1 LEDHLFLYTNVIEKD
16 LGGIIMK
23 MIEIKKLYK
32 DYGNQIAVDGID
44 LKIEKGQIYGLLG
57 PNGAGKSTVI
67 GMICGLIKKTSGEV
81 IYEEETNKIRK
92 WKENIGIVPQ
102 DFALYWDLT
111 AGENISFFCSLYGFK
126 GQDLKA
132 RVAKTLEFVGL
143 TDVKDKKASE
153 FSGGMKRRLNIGC
166 AIAHS
171 PKLIIMDEP
180 TVGID
185 PQSRNHI
192 IESVLKLRDEG
203 ATIIYTSHYMQEV
216 DDICDKIAIIDK
228 GHIIAEGT
236 SEELKNLVEDKNT
249 LNLTVTKKI
258 EGLEDKLTEITGVQ
272 KVTFLDDEYKI
283 LTLRSSNL
291 ISNLVTVV
299 SENGGDIKN
308 IVNEEPS
315 LETVFLALT
324 GKKLR
329 E

>member
-1 LEDHLFLYTNVIEKD
+1 
-16 LGGIIMK
+16 MK
-23 MIEIKKLYK
+23 MLEIKKLYK
-32 DYGNQIAVDGID
+32 DYGNHMAVDGID
-44 LKIEKGQIYGLLG
+44 LKIEKGQIYGILG
-57 PNGAGKSTVI
+57 PNGAGKSTTI

-81 IYEEETNKIRK
+81 IYEEQTNKIGK

-111 AGENISFFCSLYGFK
+111 AEENISFFCSLYGFK
-126 GQDLKA
+126 GQELKD
-132 RVAKTLEFVGL
+132 RTNRTLDFVGL
-143 TDVKDKKASE
+143 TDVKSKKASE

-192 IESVLKLRDEG
+192 LESVKKLRDEG

-216 DDICDKIAIIDK
+216 DDICDRIAIIDN

-236 SEELKNLVEDKNT
+236 SDELKELVENKNT
-249 LNLTVTKKI
+249 IVLTVAKKVA
-258 EGLEDKLTEITGVQ
+258 GLEEKLMEVTGIE
-272 KVTFLDDEYKI
+272 KVVFLDDEYKI
-283 LTLRSSNL
+283 STLKSSNL
-291 ISNLVTVV
+291 IAKIVSVV

-308 IVNEEPS
+308 IVNQDPS

-324 GKKLR
+324 GKNLR

>member
-1 LEDHLFLYTNVIEKD
+1 
-16 LGGIIMK
+16 MK
-23 MIEIKKLYK
+23 MLEIKKLYK
-32 DYGNQIAVDGID
+32 DYGNHVAVDGID
-44 LKIEKGQIYGLLG
+44 LKIQKGQIYGILG
-57 PNGAGKSTVI
+57 PNGAGKSTTI

-111 AGENISFFCSLYGFK
+111 AQENISFFCSLYGFK
-126 GQDLKA
+126 GQDLQD

-143 TDVKDKKASE
+143 TDVKNKKASE

-192 IESVLKLRDEG
+192 LESVLKLRDEG

-216 DDICDKIAIIDK
+216 DDICDRIAIIDK

-236 SEELKNLVEDKNT
+236 SDELKSLIGDKNT
-249 LNLTVTKKI
+249 LNITVIKKVN
-258 EGLEDKLTEITGVQ
+258 GLEDILKEVTGVE
-272 KVTFLDDEYKI
+272 KVVFSDNEYKI
-283 LTLRSSNL
+283 STLKSSNVITNIVAV
-291 ISNLVTVV
+291 ISD
-299 SENGGDIKN
+299 NGGEIKN

-315 LETVFLALT
+315 LEAVFLALT

>member
-1 LEDHLFLYTNVIEKD
+1 
-16 LGGIIMK
+16 MK
-23 MIEIKKLYK
+23 MLEIKRLYK
-32 DYGNQIAVDGID
+32 DYGNHIAVDGID
-44 LKIEKGQIYGLLG
+44 LKIEKGQIYGILG
-57 PNGAGKSTVI
+57 PNGAGKSTTI
-67 GMICGLIKKTSGEV
+67 GMICGLIKKTSGEI

-102 DFALYWDLT
+102 DFAVYWDLT
-111 AGENISFFCSLYGFK
+111 AEDNISFFCSLYGFK
-126 GQDLKA
+126 GEELIK
-132 RVAKTLEFVGL
+132 RTNRTLDFVGL
-143 TDVKDKKASE
+143 TDVKNKKASE

-192 IESVLKLRDEG
+192 LESVKRLREEG

-216 DDICDKIAIIDK
+216 DDICDRIAVIDN

-236 SEELKNLVEDKNT
+236 SEELKELIQNKNNLIVS
-249 LNLTVTKKI
+249 VAKKI
-258 EGLEDKLTEITGVQ
+258 DGLEEKLQEITGVE
-272 KVTFLDDEYKI
+272 KVIFSDNEYKI
-283 LTLRSSNL
+283 STLKSSNL
-291 ISNLVTVV
+291 ITSIVAAI

-308 IVNEEPS
+308 IINEEPS

-324 GKKLR
+324 GKNLR
-329 E
+329 ES

>member
-1 LEDHLFLYTNVIEKD
+1 
-16 LGGIIMK
+16 MK

-111 AGENISFFCSLYGFK
+111 AEENISFFCSIYGFK
-126 GQDLKA
+126 GQDLKD
-132 RVAKTLEFVGL
+132 RTAKTLEFVGL
-143 TDVKDKKASE
+143 TDVKNKLASE

-192 IESVLKLRDEG
+192 IESVLRLRDEG

-216 DDICDKIAIIDK
+216 DDICDRIAIIDK

-258 EGLEDKLTEITGVQ
+258 DGLEAKLTEITGVQ
-272 KVTFLDDEYKI
+272 KVTFLEDEYKI

>member
-1 LEDHLFLYTNVIEKD
+1 
-16 LGGIIMK
+16 
-23 MIEIKKLYK
+23 
-32 DYGNQIAVDGID
+32 
-44 LKIEKGQIYGLLG
+44 
-57 PNGAGKSTVI
+57 
-67 GMICGLIKKTSGEV
+67 MICGLIKKTSGEV
-81 IYEEETNKIRK
+81 IYEEDTNKIRK
-92 WKENIGIVPQ
+92 WKENMGIVPQ

-111 AGENISFFCSLYGFK
+111 AEENISFFCSLYGFR
-126 GQDLKA
+126 GQELKDRTA
-132 RVAKTLEFVGL
+132 RTLDFVGL
-143 TDVKDKKASE
+143 TEVKNKRALE

-192 IESVLKLRDEG
+192 LESVKRLREEG

-216 DDICDKIAIIDK
+216 DDICDRISIIDN

-236 SEELKNLVEDKNT
+236 SEELKELVENKNT
-249 LNLTVTKKI
+249 IILTVTKNVN
-258 EGLEDKLTEITGVQ
+258 GLEDKLKEITGVE
-272 KVTFLDDEYKI
+272 KVIFSENEYKI
-283 LTLRSSNL
+283 ATLKSSNL
-291 ISNLVTVV
+291 IANIVTAV

-308 IVNEEPS
+308 IVNQETS

-324 GKKLR
+324 GKNLR

>member
-1 LEDHLFLYTNVIEKD
+1 
-16 LGGIIMK
+16 MK
-23 MIEIKKLYK
+23 MLEIKKLYK
-32 DYGNQIAVDGID
+32 DYGNHIAVDGID
-44 LKIEKGQIYGLLG
+44 LKIQRGQIYGILG
-57 PNGAGKSTVI
+57 PNGAGKSTTI

-92 WKENIGIVPQ
+92 WKENIGIVSQ

-111 AGENISFFCSLYGFK
+111 AEENISFFCSLYGFK
-126 GQDLKA
+126 GQDLKY
-132 RVAKTLEFVGL
+132 RTAKTLDFVGL
-143 TDVKDKKASE
+143 TDVKNKKASE

-192 IESVLKLRDEG
+192 LESVLKLRDEG
-203 ATIIYTSHYMQEV
+203 ATIIYTSHYMKEV
-216 DDICDKIAIIDK
+216 DDICDRIAIIDR

-236 SEELKNLVEDKNT
+236 SDELKNLIGDKNT
-249 LNLTVTKKI
+249 LNISVAKRI
-258 EGLEDKLTEITGVQ
+258 NGLEDILKEVTGVE
-272 KVTFLDDEYKI
+272 KVAFLDNEYKI
-283 LTLRSSNL
+283 TTLKSSNL
-291 ISNLVTVV
+291 ISNLVAVI
-299 SENGGDIKN
+299 SDNGGDIKN

>member
-1 LEDHLFLYTNVIEKD
+1 ML
-16 LGGIIMK
+16 
-23 MIEIKKLYK
+23 EIKKIYK
-32 DYGNQIAVDGID
+32 DYGNHVAVDGID
-44 LKIEKGQIYGLLG
+44 LKIEKGQIFGILG
-57 PNGAGKSTVI
+57 PNGAGKSTLI
-67 GMICGLIKKTSGEV
+67 GMICGLVKKTKGEV
-81 IYEEETNKIRK
+81 IYEGQTSKIRK

-102 DFALYWDLT
+102 DFAVYWDLT
-111 AGENISFFCSLYGFK
+111 AEENISFFCSLYGFK
-126 GQDLKA
+126 GQDLKD
-132 RVAKTLEFVGL
+132 RTNKTLDFVGL
-143 TDVKDKKASE
+143 TDVRNKKASE

-192 IESVLKLRDEG
+192 LESVLKLREEG

-216 DDICDKIAIIDK
+216 DDICDRIAIVDK
-228 GHIIAEGT
+228 GKVIAEGT
-236 SEELKNLVEDKNT
+236 GEELKNLVGDKRIF
-249 LNLTVTKKI
+249 NLTVTKEV
-258 EGLEDKLTEITGVQ
+258 EGLDNKLKEITGVE
-272 KVTFLDDEYKI
+272 KVIVNDNEYRI
-283 LTLRSSNL
+283 STLKSRNL
-291 ISNLVTVV
+291 ISNIVSVV
-299 SENGGDIKN
+299 DDNGGDIQN

>member
-1 LEDHLFLYTNVIEKD
+1 
-16 LGGIIMK
+16 MK
-23 MIEIKKLYK
+23 MLEIKKLYK
-32 DYGNQIAVDGID
+32 DYGNHIAVDGID
-44 LKIEKGQIYGLLG
+44 LKIQKGQIYGILG
-57 PNGAGKSTVI
+57 PNGAGKSTII

-111 AGENISFFCSLYGFK
+111 AEENISFFCSLYGFK
-126 GQDLKA
+126 GQDLKY
-132 RVAKTLEFVGL
+132 RTAKTLDFVGL
-143 TDVKDKKASE
+143 TDVKSKKASE

-192 IESVLKLRDEG
+192 LESVLKLRDEG

-216 DDICDKIAIIDK
+216 DDICDRIAIIDR

-236 SEELKNLVEDKNT
+236 SDELKNLIGDKNT
-249 LNLTVTKKI
+249 LNISVSKRI
-258 EGLEDKLTEITGVQ
+258 NGLEDILKEVTGVE
-272 KVTFLDDEYKI
+272 KVAFLDNEYKI
-283 LTLRSSNL
+283 TTLKSSNL
-291 ISNLVTVV
+291 ISNLVAVI
-299 SENGGDIKN
+299 SDNGGDIKN

>member
-1 LEDHLFLYTNVIEKD
+1 ML
-16 LGGIIMK
+16 
-23 MIEIKKLYK
+23 EIKKIYK
-32 DYGNQIAVDGID
+32 DYGNHVAVDGID
-44 LKIEKGQIYGLLG
+44 LKIEKGQIFGILG
-57 PNGAGKSTVI
+57 PNGAGKSTLI
-67 GMICGLIKKTSGEV
+67 GMICGLVKKTKGEV
-81 IYEEETNKIRK
+81 IYEGQTSKIRK

-102 DFALYWDLT
+102 DFAIYWDLT
-111 AGENISFFCSLYGFK
+111 AEENISFFCSLYGFK
-126 GQDLKA
+126 GQDLKD
-132 RVAKTLEFVGL
+132 RTNKTLDFVGL
-143 TDVKDKKASE
+143 TDVRGKKASE

-192 IESVLKLRDEG
+192 LESVLKLREEG

-216 DDICDKIAIIDK
+216 DDICDRIAIVDK
-228 GHIIAEGT
+228 GKVIAEGT
-236 SEELKNLVEDKNT
+236 GEELKNLVGDKRIF
-249 LNLTVTKKI
+249 NLTVIKEI
-258 EGLEDKLTEITGVQ
+258 EGLDSKLKEITGVE
-272 KVTFLDDEYKI
+272 KVIVNDNEYRI
-283 LTLRSSNL
+283 STLKSRNL
-291 ISNLVTVV
+291 ISNIVSVVTD
-299 SENGGDIKN
+299 NGGDIQN

>member
-1 LEDHLFLYTNVIEKD
+1 
-16 LGGIIMK
+16 MK
-23 MIEIKKLYK
+23 MLEIKKIYK
-32 DYGNQIAVDGID
+32 DYGNQVAVDGID

-57 PNGAGKSTVI
+57 PNGAGKSTII

-81 IYEEETNKIRK
+81 IYEEKTNKIRK

-111 AGENISFFCSLYGFK
+111 AEENISFFCSLYGFR
-126 GQDLKA
+126 GQDLKD
-132 RVAKTLEFVGL
+132 RTNKTLEFVGL
-143 TDVKDKKASE
+143 TDVRNKKASE

-192 IESVLKLRDEG
+192 LESVLKLRDEG

-216 DDICDKIAIIDK
+216 DDICDRIAIIDK
-228 GHIIAEGT
+228 GHIIAQGT
-236 SEELKNLVEDKNT
+236 SEELKNLIGDKNT
-249 LNLTVTKKI
+249 LNLTVSKKI
-258 EGLEDKLTEITGVQ
+258 DGLEDKLNEITGVE

-283 LTLRSSNL
+283 STLKSSNL
-291 ISNLVTVV
+291 ISNLVAVV
-299 SENGGDIKN
+299 SKNGGDIKN